1 MTKLQRGAWLASPT
15 CCRRWHRMACFEK
28 ERLTLELAEAIREL
42 IDTRAIYGNAAP
54 AAIEVIAVE
63 QVYEEKLATLLDHI

>member
-1 MTKLQRGAWLASPT
+1 
-15 CCRRWHRMACFEK
+15 MACFEK

-63 QVYEEKLATLLDHI
+63 QVYEEKLATLLDHIRNHGCGPTKQ

>member
-1 MTKLQRGAWLASPT
+1 
-15 CCRRWHRMACFEK
+15 MACFEK